1 MSSWKFRVCLKVT
14 FFSFSL
20 LQTAIIPGCSS
31 TKELNSESLSGTYIV
46 DGRADEWN
54 GKKMLDLEDAG
65 LLIGIQND
73 ASNMYVCLMSTDR
86 ATARLMTAAGMI
98 VWIEPKNGKKFGIHY
113 PLQIG
118 KSSITEGAVSSGY
131 PTEMEVLGPEKDA
144 ITQSS
149 TLTSENDYGIAAA
162 FRDSSGFAVLELKI
176 PRKAKQEPYG
186 AGIDNTLSMNIESGK
201 IEKPSDSKH
210 QDGSMGG
217 GEDEGMAAVA
227 HPMLERHQE
236 EVVYP
241 VMKEHKVVITPVAGE
256 EIMGNEVAA
265 KELRIN
271 QFLSVFVSTSRNK
284 KLTVEH
290 NP

>member
-176 PRKAKQEPYG
+176 PRKAKQEPFG

-217 GEDEGMAAVA
+217 GGRR
-227 HPMLERHQE
+227 RHGGGS
-236 EVVYP
+236 
-241 VMKEHKVVITPVAGE
+241 TPNAGTPPGGSG
-256 EIMGNEVAA
+256 ISGNEGTQGSDYTGSGRGNYGERSSSQGATH
-265 KELRIN
+265 KPISLSLRIHLA
-271 QFLSVFVSTSRNK
+271 Q
-284 KLTVEH
+284 
-290 NP
+290 